1 MYTLAILKSFSA
13 QHYLLGGDWGAENEL
28 HSHEYRIEV
37 RLIGE
42 QLNEH
47 GYLVDI
53 VQFDSVLESLV
64 EHYRGETLNSQVE
77 FEDLN
82 PSIEN
87 FARILAQTIGGH
99 LQAPNIDSIEV
110 LLWEDNIAW
119 ASFRR
124 DL

>member
-1 MYTLAILKSFSA
+1 MYTLAISKSFTA
-13 QHYLLGGDWGAENEL
+13 QHYLIGGDWGAENEL
-28 HSHEYRIEV
+28 HGHDYKVEI
-37 RLIGE
+37 RLFGE

-53 VQFDSVLESLV
+53 LQFDSILDALV
-64 EHYRGETLNSQVE
+64 EHYSGETLNYQAE
-77 FEDLN
+77 FEGLN

-99 LQAPNIDSIEV
+99 LQAPNLTSIEV
-110 LLWEDNIAW
+110 LLWEDDIAW
-119 ASFRR
+119 ASFRQ